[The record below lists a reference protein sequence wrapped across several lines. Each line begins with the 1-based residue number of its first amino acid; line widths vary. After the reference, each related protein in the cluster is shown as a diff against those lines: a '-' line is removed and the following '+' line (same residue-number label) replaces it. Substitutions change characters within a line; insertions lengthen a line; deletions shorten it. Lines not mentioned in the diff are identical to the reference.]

1 MIERTKWNLQLFA
14 EGGGDAGAGDG
25 GEAGSEAEVRPGDVL
40 EDGTVVDARLASSMR
55 ENADRYPTHK
65 RMANA
70 QGQPRQGASG
80 QQAPKDQ
87 GSEPTPEEWAEAK
100 KRFAKFYGDD
110 VKGAVKDRF
119 KNQADASEKLNAM
132 QPMLEAL
139 MKRTGAESVEE
150 LQQLIEND
158 DSMYQEEAD
167 AAGMPVEAYKNMVK
181 LQKEH
186 DQLVAAAEK
195 AEQQQKHREHF
206 ADLHRQAEELKQLFP
221 DFDLEKE
228 MQNEKFFRMTA
239 PGAFSVEE
247 AFYALHG
254 KELGPQ
260 LMAYGVQQGKD
271 QISRSIQ
278 ANARRPVEGASM
290 AASRSIEP
298 HVDPKGLTDKQY
310 DDIVNRVR
318 RGERITF

>member
-1 MIERTKWNLQLFA
+1 MIELKKWNLQLFA

-25 GEAGSEAEVRPGDVL
+25 GDAGSEADVRPGDVL

-70 QGQPRQGASG
+70 QGQPQQGASG
-80 QQAPKDQ
+80 QQVQPDQ
-87 GSEPTPEEWAEAK
+87 GSEPTPEEWAEVK

-119 KNQADASEKLNAM
+119 KNQADANEKLQSM

-167 AAGMPVEAYKNMVK
+167 AAGMPVEAYKNMMK

-186 DQLVAAAEK
+186 DQLVAEAKRAE
-195 AEQQQKHREHF
+195 EQQKNREHI
-206 ADLHRQAEELKQLFP
+206 AGLYQQAEELKKFFP
-221 DFDLEKE
+221 DFDLDKE
-228 MQNEKFFRMTA
+228 MQNEEFFRMTA
-239 PGAFSVEE
+239 PGGFTVKQ

-254 KELGPQ
+254 EELGPQ
-260 LMAYGVQQGKD
+260 LMAYGVQQGKE

-290 AASRSIEP
+290 AASRSIDA